1 MYAPQASC
9 GVVFVKL
16 SFHVMG
22 FAFRLKLAQV
32 FQHALPF
39 GRRCLFFF
47 GGFSFFPE
55 IALSLG
61 NLTVV
66 VFYYGFCLLVGHHE
80 QTCIGIVA
88 PPLEQLHPQICPIQ
102 IVLRHSQVS
111 SCHLIIAVVIDMHDD
126 NRRDF
131 LTRPSVV
138 APCFSQTVAGDLAL
152 HAYSHY
158 RRMDDPPSLYSADGL
173 TLLAVTHKNK
183 IAAPVWEVQA
193 QRLEDLFVKGD
204 GLGLLGFLLDDG
216 DVGAESIM

>member
-66 VFYYGFCLLVGHHE
+66 VFYYGFCLLVGRHE
-80 QTCIGIVA
+80 RPCIGIVA

-131 LTRPSVV
+131 LTRPSMV
-138 APCFSQTVAGDLAL
+138 APSFSQAMAGDFAFY
-152 HAYSHY
+152 AYRHY
-158 RRMDDPPSLYSADGL
+158 RRMDDPPSLYPADGFTFL
-173 TLLAVTHKNK
+173 TVTDKNK
-183 IAAPVWEVQA
+183 IATPVREVQA
-193 QRLEDLFVKGD
+193 QRLENLFV
-204 GLGLLGFLLDDG
+204 
-216 DVGAESIM
+216 

>member
-22 FAFRLKLAQV
+22 FALRLKLAQV

-39 GRRCLFFF
+39 GRRYLFFF

-66 VFYYGFCLLVGHHE
+66 VFYYGFCLLVGRHE
-80 QTCIGIVA
+80 RPCIGIVA

-111 SCHLIIAVVIDMHDD
+111 SCHLVIAVVIDIWH
-126 NRRDF
+126 NQ
-131 LTRPSVV
+131 TRLKIRKP
-138 APCFSQTVAGDLAL
+138 FQNQDLWQLYCEGMAMDAL
-152 HAYSHY
+152 HTKK
-158 RRMDDPPSLYSADGL
+158 R
-173 TLLAVTHKNK
+173 KNK
-183 IAAPVWEVQA
+183 NTRGLRKPVMPYSREI
-193 QRLEDLFVKGD
+193 RMRRNVKA
-204 GLGLLGFLLDDG
+204 
-216 DVGAESIM
+216 V